1 VKVLVVDDSVLLR
14 EGLVRLLVDAGIEVV
29 GQRGDAERLVDAV
42 TTTGAEVVILDIR
55 MPPTHTIEGLAAAV
69 SLRAARPDVA
79 VVLLSQY
86 VETRY
91 ALDLLAGGADG
102 VGYLLKDRIA
112 DVEEFLDALVRVAA
126 GGAVID
132 PLVVSRM
139 VARERRSD
147 PLHSLSERERAVLE
161 LMAEGRSNQA
171 IADRLVVHVRTVES
185 HVSSLMSKLGV
196 SPEPDD
202 HRRVR
207 AVLLYLAHAGEH
219 GDTSAR

>member
-14 EGLVRLLVDAGIEVV
+14 AGLVRLLVDAGIEVV
-29 GQRGDAERLVDAV
+29 GQRGDAEDLVDTV
-42 TTTGAEVVILDIR
+42 TTTGAELVILDIR

-69 SLRAARPDVA
+69 SLRAVRPDVA
-79 VVLLSQY
+79 VVVLSQY

-139 VARERRSD
+139 VARERRFD

-219 GDTSAR
+219 G